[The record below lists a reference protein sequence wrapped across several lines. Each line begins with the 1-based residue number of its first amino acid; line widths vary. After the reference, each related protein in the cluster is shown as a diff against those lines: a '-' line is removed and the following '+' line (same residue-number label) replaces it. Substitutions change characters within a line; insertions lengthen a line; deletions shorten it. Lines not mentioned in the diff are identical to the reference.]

1 MVLVSFKR
9 NVMANFHVAGKSQPQ
24 APPGAGAG
32 KHWQVV
38 AQRLALH
45 VNPAAGLAVGQRLP
59 WASASNIIGTGGGRL
74 GGNVT
79 INSGPYQ
86 AYAERVEYHAFP
98 KRLVLIGSRN
108 SPATIADRRP
118 QKRRPGVREQA
129 PVIVIRKPKD
139 EIEIEYL
146 NHVEGKE
153 PWPGVPEFL
162 HD

>member
-1 MVLVSFKR
+1 
-9 NVMANFHVAGKSQPQ
+9 MANFHVDGKSEPQ
-24 APPGAGAG
+24 ALPGTLSGQ
-32 KHWQVV
+32 HWQVV

-45 VNPAAGLAVGQRLP
+45 VNPSAGPAADQRLP
-59 WASASNIIGTGGGRL
+59 WATASNIIGTERI

-86 AYAERVEYHAFP
+86 AYAERVEYHASP
-98 KRLVLIGSRN
+98 RQLVLVGSRG

-118 QKRRPGVREQA
+118 QKRRPGFREQA
-129 PVIVIRKPKD
+129 PVIIIRKPKE

-146 NHVEGKE
+146 NRGPGKE

-162 HD
+162 RD